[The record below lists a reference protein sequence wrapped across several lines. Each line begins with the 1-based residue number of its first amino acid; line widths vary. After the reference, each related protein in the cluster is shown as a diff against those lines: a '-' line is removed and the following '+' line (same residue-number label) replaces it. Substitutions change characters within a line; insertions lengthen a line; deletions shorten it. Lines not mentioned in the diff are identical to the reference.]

1 MYKSL
6 GKYLR
11 PRKGWGE
18 SRGRASPSS
27 SVFYVTGVI
36 QILAQ
41 TVKTYTHHLE
51 HIKLY

>member
-6 GKYLR
+6 DKYLR
-11 PRKGWGE
+11 PRKGRGE
-18 SRGRASPSS
+18 SKGRASLSS
-27 SVFYVTGVI
+27 SVSYVTGVI

-41 TVKTYTHHLE
+41 TVKTYTHHLA

>member
-6 GKYLR
+6 DRYLR
-11 PRKGWGE
+11 PRKGRGE
-18 SRGRASPSS
+18 SEGKTSSSS
-27 SVFYVTGVI
+27 SVSYVTGVI

-41 TVKTYTHHLE
+41 TVKKYTHHLA